1 MPNTETSAAP
11 RNTEEQL
18 VGRIACEWRVHTY
31 RLLKEI
37 ADNSGQPI
45 LQKPMAIF
53 GKLLADVGERA
64 AELNDPRL
72 NALMLRLTIYTAAD
86 PESPDYD
93 PDLCAQVMREA
104 NAALT
109 GGEAVPSNGVVGTM
123 KGD

>member
-1 MPNTETSAAP
+1 MTTPETPAAP

-53 GKLLADVGERA
+53 GKLLAQVGERA
-64 AELNDPRL
+64 AELNDPRM

-93 PDLCAQVMREA
+93 PELVARTMREA
-104 NAALT
+104 NTMLA
-109 GGEAVPSNGVVGTM
+109 GTSER
-123 KGD
+123 

>member
-1 MPNTETSAAP
+1 MTKPKTPAAP

-37 ADNSGQPI
+37 VDCSGQAI
-45 LQKPMAIF
+45 LQKPLAIF
-53 GKLLADVGERA
+53 GKLLAEVGERA

-93 PDLCAQVMREA
+93 PELCAQVMREA
-104 NAALT
+104 IKSMVAAKDT
-109 GGEAVPSNGVVGTM
+109 TP
-123 KGD
+123 

>member
-1 MPNTETSAAP
+1 MTESRTSAAP

-18 VGRIACEWRVHTY
+18 VGRISCEWRVHTY

-45 LQKPMAIF
+45 FQKPIAIF
-53 GKLLADVGERA
+53 GKLLAQVGERA
-64 AELNDPRL
+64 AELNDPRM

-93 PDLCAQVMREA
+93 PELVARTMREA
-104 NAALT
+104 N
-109 GGEAVPSNGVVGTM
+109 GQ
-123 KGD
+123 

>member
-1 MPNTETSAAP
+1 MPNTETPAAH

-31 RLLKEI
+31 HLLKEI

-53 GKLLADVGERA
+53 GKLLAQVGERA

-72 NALMLRLTIYTAAD
+72 NALMLRLTIYAAAD

-104 NAALT
+104 NDSAQTLS
-109 GGEAVPSNGVVGTM
+109 EA
-123 KGD
+123 K